1 MPLISRRGQHGG
13 LPLPPQELTVFV
25 APGEDGARQ
34 QRGTIVL
41 SHLSFGVADLA
52 KAAAFYDGALAPL
65 GYVRV
70 WSNADGVGYGVAG
83 GNDKLALFPQE
94 GRPTPPGAGFHL
106 AFEAPSRAA
115 VDAFHAAALRLGG
128 RDEGAPGTRP
138 HYSPTY
144 YAAFVLD
151 PDGYKLEAMHQ

>member
-1 MPLISRRGQHGG
+1 
-13 LPLPPQELTVFV
+13 
-25 APGEDGARQ
+25 
-34 QRGTIVL
+34 VL

-52 KAAAFYDGALAPL
+52 NAAAFYDGALGAL

-70 WSNADGVGYGVAG
+70 WSNEDGVGYGATG
-83 GNDKLALFPQE
+83 GNDKLALFPQA
-94 GRPTPPGAGFHL
+94 GRASPPGAGFHL

-128 RDEGAPGTRP
+128 RDEGAPGARQ

-144 YAAFVLD
+144 YAAFVTD
-151 PDGYKLEAMHQ
+151 PDGHKLEAVHQ